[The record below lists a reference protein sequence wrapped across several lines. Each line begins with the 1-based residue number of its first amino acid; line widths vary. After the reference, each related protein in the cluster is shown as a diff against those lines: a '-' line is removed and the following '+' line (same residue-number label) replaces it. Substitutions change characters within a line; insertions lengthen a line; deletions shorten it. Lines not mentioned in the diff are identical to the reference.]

1 MGNTFSAASQS
12 GKAAVE
18 QVEELRQ
25 QHHELKR
32 QLESLNRHLS
42 LTPEEQLQSAR
53 IKKEKLLLKDRI
65 AALGGQV

>member
-1 MGNTFSAASQS
+1 MGNTLSATTQS
-12 GKAAVE
+12 DKTAVE

-32 QLESLNRHLS
+32 QLEGLNRHLS

-65 AALGGQV
+65 ATLGGQV

>member
-1 MGNTFSAASQS
+1 MGNSLGMTSDSEKPVAD
-12 GKAAVE
+12 

-32 QLESLNRHLS
+32 QLESLNKHLS
-42 LTPEEQLQSAR
+42 LTPDEQIQSAR